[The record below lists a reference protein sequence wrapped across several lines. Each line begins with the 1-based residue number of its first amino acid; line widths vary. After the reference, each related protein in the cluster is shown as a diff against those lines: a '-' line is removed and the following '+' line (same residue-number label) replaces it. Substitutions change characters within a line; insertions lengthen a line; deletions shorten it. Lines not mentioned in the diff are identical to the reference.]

1 MVVNWTMGMSKK
13 IKFFPLSRQGEMMKK
28 KTGVMKYGQNIAV
41 KQCAI
46 TAIAQWIRLRLQSCH
61 SGFEPQAHHLRC
73 YSQIC
78 AIFVFAL

>member
-1 MVVNWTMGMSKK
+1 
-13 IKFFPLSRQGEMMKK
+13 MKK

-46 TAIAQWIRLRLQSCH
+46 TAIAQWIRRRLLSCH

-78 AIFVFAL
+78 AIYVFAL